1 MLERGW
7 MYSQQ
12 RRASLGIKECQRVA
26 SEREGISV
34 VVPVYNSVGTLQ
46 PLLQRLVAAL
56 TNHGGPFEII
66 LVNDGSRDDSWTM
79 VRGLAARYPQV
90 FGLNLMRN
98 FGQHNALLAGIRA
111 AQSAITVTI
120 DDDLQHPPEE
130 IVRLLAKLD
139 EGYDVVYGVPAR
151 LPHAPWRN
159 LTSWMMKHVIM
170 RVMGLHDLGE
180 IGAFRAFRTRL
191 RRAFDQYQ
199 SPHVSI
205 DVLLTWGTT
214 RFGWVKVRHDPRAV
228 GHSGYTVGKLVRH
241 AINISVGFS
250 TGPLRLASLIGFLFT
265 LVGFAVL
272 VYVIVRAL
280 LQGSVPGFPFLASII
295 AIFSGAQLFA
305 LGIIGEYLGVVH
317 QRMLD
322 RPVYVI
328 GDHAKYWQ
336 TSSAPETIAGDEN
349 AVVRYST
356 RESSS
361 GAS

>member
-1 MLERGW
+1 M
-7 MYSQQ
+7 
-12 RRASLGIKECQRVA
+12 A

-46 PLLQRLVAAL
+46 PLLQRLVAVL
-56 TNHGGPFEII
+56 TNLGGPFEII

-98 FGQHNALLAGIRA
+98 FGQHNALLAGIRS
-111 AQSAITVTI
+111 AQYAITVTL

-130 IVRLLAKLD
+130 IVKLLAKLD
-139 EGYDVVYGVPAR
+139 EGYDVVYGVPAK

-159 LTSWMMKHVIM
+159 LTSWVMKHVIM
-170 RVMGLHDLGE
+170 RVMGLRDLGH
-180 IGAFRAFRTRL
+180 IGAFRAFRTHL

-199 SPHVSI
+199 SPYVSI

-214 RFGWVKVRHDPRAV
+214 RFGWVKVRHEARKV
-228 GHSGYTVGKLVRH
+228 GQSGYTVGKLVRH

-250 TGPLRLASLIGFLFT
+250 TGPLRLASFIGFLFT
-265 LVGFAVL
+265 FVGFAVL

-295 AIFSGAQLFA
+295 AIFAGAQLFA

-336 TSSAPETIAGDEN
+336 TFSTPEAPTGDGHTVAAHAVQEN
-349 AVVRYST
+349 VG
-356 RESSS
+356 ESE
-361 GAS
+361 A

>member
-1 MLERGW
+1 M
-7 MYSQQ
+7 
-12 RRASLGIKECQRVA
+12 A

-46 PLLQRLVAAL
+46 PLVRRLVTVL
-56 TNHGGPFEII
+56 EGIGSPFEII

-79 VRGLAARYPQV
+79 VRGLAAQYPQV

-111 AQSAITVTI
+111 AQFSITVTI

-130 IVRLLAKLD
+130 IVKLLQKLN
-139 EGYDVVYGVPAR
+139 EGCDVVYGVPAK

-159 LTSWMMKHVIM
+159 LTSWVMKHVIM
-170 RVMGLHDLGE
+170 RVMGLHNLGE
-180 IGAFRAFRTRL
+180 IGAFRAFRTRI
-191 RRAFDQYQ
+191 RRAFDRYQ
-199 SPHVSI
+199 SPYVSI

-214 RFGWVKVRHDPRAV
+214 RFGWVKVRHEPRTV

-250 TGPLRLASLIGFLFT
+250 TGPLRLASFIGFVFT
-265 LVGFAVL
+265 LVGFSVL
-272 VYVIVRAL
+272 VYVITRAL
-280 LQGSVPGFPFLASII
+280 LEGSVPGFPFLASII

-322 RPVYVI
+322 RPVYVV
-328 GDHAKYWQ
+328 GDHAKYWHASSWSSEQVVSAHGESIAAHASQQ
-336 TSSAPETIAGDEN
+336 TPE
-349 AVVRYST
+349 R
-356 RESSS
+356 
-361 GAS
+361 